1 VSARNRVFMIL
12 GLLLVGSLVWYLTT
26 ARPSPDLHLI
36 GTVDANEVEVS
47 SKIPGR
53 VQQLLVQEGDS
64 VQAGQLIA
72 VIESQDLAAAEEAAQ
87 ANVASQQQKLNE
99 TEDTERQTKGEVSS
113 ATLNAEAQVSAAQ
126 ATLDQAKAN
135 LDKQKADTTRT
146 VALAKQGIMSEQ
158 SSDEAKASL
167 DADQAAV
174 DSAKHNVAAAQ
185 AALQQARA
193 HELQAAAAAKT
204 VASTRESVANARF
217 LAEQAAVEE
226 GYAKVYA
233 PVTGKVEVWAA
244 RQGEVVSAGQP
255 IVTIMDL
262 SQTWVYAPMPET
274 EADAVKL
281 GDPLRVVMPSGDT
294 VEGKVIA
301 KAAEADFATQRDIN
315 GGRKRDIKTVQIKLL
330 IPNPGEEFVPGMTAN
345 VYIPKAKLQRQELAK
360 Q

>member
-1 VSARNRVFMIL
+1 MSARNRVFMIL
-12 GLLLVGSLVWYLTT
+12 GLLLIGSLIWYFVT
-26 ARPSPDLHLI
+26 ARPAPDLHLI

-53 VQQLLVQEGDS
+53 VQQLLVQEGDQ

-72 VIESQDLAAAEEAAQ
+72 VIESQDLAAAEAAAQ
-87 ANVASQQQKLNE
+87 ANVASQRQKLNE
-99 TEDTERQTKGEVSS
+99 TEETEQQTKGEVSS
-113 ATLNAEAQVSAAQ
+113 AALSSEAQVYAAQ
-126 ATLDQAKAN
+126 AALDQAQAN
-135 LDKQKADTTRT
+135 LEKQKADTTRT
-146 VALAKQGIMSEQ
+146 VALAKQGIMSDQ
-158 SSDEAKASL
+158 SRDEAVASL
-167 DADQAAV
+167 QADQAAV
-174 DSAKHNVAAAQ
+174 ESARHNVAAAQ
-185 AALQQARA
+185 AAFQQARA

-204 VASTRESVANARF
+204 VASTRDAVTNAHF
-217 LAEQAAVEE
+217 LAQQAAVEV

-244 RQGEVVSAGQP
+244 RQGEVVGAGQP

-262 SQTWVYAPMPET
+262 SQTWVYAPLPET
-274 EADAVKL
+274 QADAVKL
-281 GDPLRVVMPSGDT
+281 GDALRVAMPSGDT

-345 VYIPKAKLQRQELAK
+345 VYIPKAKLQRAEMAK